1 MIKLLVNSK
10 EVQYKRWNFPSGE
23 LGVKLENL
31 PEEIT
36 FIEVEWNFENNEEIF
51 ELLLLSDAFAQF
63 GKMIDRLRIP
73 YLPYSRQDRVC
84 HSGESFSLEVI
95 AKLINLV
102 NAQQVSTWDVHS
114 EVAYEKI
121 FRLNNIQQYM
131 IAAPLPKF
139 DVLIA
144 PDKGAAEKA
153 KLHDQV
159 ICEGTPVVF
168 LTKTRKDGKVLYDD
182 LESDTIQG
190 EACVVDDLCDGGGT
204 FLSLAEMLR
213 RTQPGITK
221 LSLYVT
227 HGLFTAGAET
237 LLLLY
242 DEIFTAN
249 LVNSK
254 GLIEEGQVKVI
265 R

>member
-10 EVQYKRWNFPSGE
+10 EVNYKRWNFPSGE
-23 LGVKLENL
+23 LGIQLLDNFDAKC
-31 PEEIT
+31 
-36 FIEVEWNFENNEEIF
+36 FDIEWKFQNNEEIF
-51 ELLLLSDAFAQF
+51 EILLLSDAIRGIGSYVDIFSI
-63 GKMIDRLRIP
+63 K

-84 HSGESFSLEVI
+84 HKGESFSLRVMSE
-95 AKLINLV
+95 LIN
-102 NAQQVSTWDVHS
+102 QVQADFVVTWDAHS
-114 EVAYEKI
+114 
-121 FRLNNIQQYM
+121 NISEALIPNLSNVRQHYL
-131 IAAPLPKF
+131 ATKLPKF
-139 DVLIA
+139 DFLIA
-144 PDKGAAEKA
+144 PDKGAADKA
-153 KLHDQV
+153 KLHYQV
-159 ICEGTPVVF
+159 IFEGTPVVF

-182 LESDTIQG
+182 LEVDTIQG
-190 EACVVDDLCDGGGT
+190 EVCVVDDLADAGFT
-204 FLSLAEMLR
+204 FLSLVEMLK

-237 LLLLY
+237 LLQSY

-254 GLIEEGQVKVI
+254 GLVKEGQVKVI